1 MDSRCA
7 LGLVTNSRCELGLG
21 VTPPGVL
28 AGVNDES
35 YHQTATL
42 TLLQRLPIN
51 EINSAGPYLGTM
63 GCDSCTSMLNLG
75 HNHFSEPPN

>member
-7 LGLVTNSRCELGLG
+7 LDLVTNSRCALGLG

-35 YHQTATL
+35 CHQKSIEKSIEKSIFDIAL
-42 TLLQRLPIN
+42 
-51 EINSAGPYLGTM
+51 
-63 GCDSCTSMLNLG
+63 
-75 HNHFSEPPN
+75 F